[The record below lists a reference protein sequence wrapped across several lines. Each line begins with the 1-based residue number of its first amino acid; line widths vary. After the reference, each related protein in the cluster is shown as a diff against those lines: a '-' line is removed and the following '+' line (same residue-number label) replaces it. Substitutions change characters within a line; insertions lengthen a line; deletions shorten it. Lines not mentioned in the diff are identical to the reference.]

1 MKKTGLAKD
10 VSSKS
15 LKELLDISGSLTL
28 LGSTVVNATP
38 KALIE
43 GSCAILRGLSNP
55 NGIFNEGSNVRFGTV
70 KSTHTLRICSFP
82 RPCTR
87 PMKSPV
93 GVARIKDDANVG
105 VFKRA
110 AEEMS

>member
-55 NGIFNEGSNVRFGTV
+55 NGIFNEGSNVRFGTSEINTYTAYMQLSKTLYPTDE
-70 KSTHTLRICSFP
+70 KSRWRSQNQ
-82 RPCTR
+82 
-87 PMKSPV
+87 
-93 GVARIKDDANVG
+93 G
-105 VFKRA
+105 
-110 AEEMS
+110 

>member
-10 VSSKS
+10 VSSRS

-28 LGSTVVNATP
+28 LGSIAVKATP

-55 NGIFNEGSNVRFGTV
+55 NGIFNGRLNLKFGTGEINTYTAYMQL
-70 KSTHTLRICSFP
+70 S
-82 RPCTR
+82 
-87 PMKSPV
+87 
-93 GVARIKDDANVG
+93 
-105 VFKRA
+105 
-110 AEEMS
+110 